1 MTEIFSE
8 ETHSRYTPT
17 PFRISPKQSLPWSR
31 ILVYP
36 IQDFGRGIVEKTH
49 MISGNTYLVG
59 DRANTLRLDLLTL
72 RRLVKTLGRLGSC
85 VGFPKAETD
94 VLGEVKLRED
104 VGRGDLG

>member
-1 MTEIFSE
+1 
-8 ETHSRYTPT
+8 
-17 PFRISPKQSLPWSR
+17 
-31 ILVYP
+31 
-36 IQDFGRGIVEKTH
+36 

-104 VGRGDLG
+104 VGISDSIELHGC